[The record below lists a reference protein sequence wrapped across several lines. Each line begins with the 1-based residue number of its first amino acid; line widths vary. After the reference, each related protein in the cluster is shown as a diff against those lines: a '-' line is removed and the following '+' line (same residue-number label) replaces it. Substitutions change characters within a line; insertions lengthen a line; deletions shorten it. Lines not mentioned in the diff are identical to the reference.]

1 MTGRATPRLARTDE
15 EIERCF
21 TIIEELRPAL
31 VQADFLRTI
40 RAQESEGYRLAMLE
54 EQAVV
59 RAVAGFRVQR
69 MLATGKTMYVD
80 DLVTDA
86 AARSL
91 GHGRTMLHW
100 LMGLARSEGCVSFS
114 LDYGPHRQEAHA
126 FYFRERLRVTS
137 FHFFCTL

>member
-21 TIIEELRPAL
+21 TVIEELRPAL

-69 MLATGKTMYVD
+69 MLANGKTM
-80 DLVTDA
+80 
-86 AARSL
+86 
-91 GHGRTMLHW
+91 
-100 LMGLARSEGCVSFS
+100 
-114 LDYGPHRQEAHA
+114 
-126 FYFRERLRVTS
+126 
-137 FHFFCTL
+137 